1 MNTLHCSTIL
11 DSVARYADRQL
22 AASLKARTKDPAEGS
37 SPGAAFTGP
46 LRRGSGGSNGT
57 IVAAGE
63 KSSGS
68 LSHAI
73 ITRFTLLQNS
83 LRQSAYAIYFRE
95 IYIHTAIFL
104 SIYISNTSKFNIT
117 FIPLKFLFHIIS
129 NFLPLRLQAGLR
141 RLLFRFFVS

>member
-1 MNTLHCSTIL
+1 MAQHTSALVKPANELERDRKMNTLHCSTIL

-22 AASLKARTKDPAEGS
+22 AASLKARTKDPAEAS
-37 SPGAAFTGP
+37 SPGPAFTGP

-57 IVAAGE
+57 MVAAGE

-83 LRQSAYAIYFRE
+83 LRQSAYIKKILEVRCFY
-95 IYIHTAIFL
+95 
-104 SIYISNTSKFNIT
+104 
-117 FIPLKFLFHIIS
+117 
-129 NFLPLRLQAGLR
+129 
-141 RLLFRFFVS
+141 